1 MADEQVCKDWMWLA
15 DVLTQDDNV
24 TRATSPT
31 VDVVDASDAA
41 DDDGHEDA
49 NALFAPK
56 NGITPAQCIA
66 YTERYDTNQA
76 IARIMR
82 LYNMDRASYYAQAV
96 KDNDINRA
104 RLKSKQAYTDSLLA
118 VGSDDGDYEELE
130 GDEA

>member
-1 MADEQVCKDWMWLA
+1 MAEEQVCKDYMWLA
-15 DVLTQDDNV
+15 DILTQNDNV

-31 VDVVDASDAA
+31 VDVVDASEAA
-41 DDDGHEDA
+41 ADDGHEDA

-56 NGITPAQCIA
+56 NGLTPAQCMA

-76 IARIMR
+76 VSRLMK

-104 RLKSKQAYTDSLLA
+104 RLKSKQEYTDSLLA
-118 VGSDDGDYEELE
+118 VKPDNDESDVMAGDG
-130 GDEA
+130 